1 LLHLSKLGVEGY
13 GDITILIF
21 PHTKVRKEVLSNTL
35 EFGINVVG
43 VMVKVVSVTQKGQAT
58 IPKALRDK
66 FRVKGKVLVV
76 ETSEGILFKPLP
88 RPEDDFGS
96 LKQHFK
102 GEVARKVLDEARSRD
117 RLREK
122 RLLEK
127 IRD

>member
-1 LLHLSKLGVEGY
+1 MLRLSKLGVERY

-21 PHTKVRKEVLSNTL
+21 PHTKVRKLSNTL
-35 EFGINVVG
+35 EFGFNVVG
-43 VMVKVVSVTQKGQAT
+43 VMVKVVSVTQKGQVT

-66 FRVKGKVLVV
+66 FRVKEKVLVV

-96 LKQHFK
+96 LRKRFK

>member
-1 LLHLSKLGVEGY
+1 
-13 GDITILIF
+13 
-21 PHTKVRKEVLSNTL
+21 
-35 EFGINVVG
+35 
-43 VMVKVVSVTQKGQAT
+43 MVKVVSVTQKGQAT

-76 ETSEGILFKPLP
+76 ETSEGIRFKPLP

-102 GEVARKVLDEARSRD
+102 GEAARKVLDEARSRD